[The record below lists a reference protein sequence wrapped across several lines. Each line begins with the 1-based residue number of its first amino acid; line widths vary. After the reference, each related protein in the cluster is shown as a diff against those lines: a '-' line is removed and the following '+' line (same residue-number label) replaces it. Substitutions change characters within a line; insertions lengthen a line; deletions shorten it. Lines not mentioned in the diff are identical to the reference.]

1 MLASERRPACISER
15 RVNTMTKEEARARL
29 KKQIKAEYGTE
40 KAFAAAMGWQRQKV
54 SYLVNGHYVTNV
66 REVNQ
71 IAAALRMDM
80 RELLDALLAVGKG
93 KTAGGEVRAWNP
105 QMKNALP
112 NPEG

>member
-80 RELLDALLAVGKG
+80 GELLDALLAVGKG
-93 KTAGGEVRAWNP
+93 KTAGGR
-105 QMKNALP
+105 
-112 NPEG
+112 